1 MGQTLPAVSKPR
13 ELQRAKRCT
22 PKGNNLRHI
31 LPFELFLRE
40 IWPEDRT
47 KNYMRLTGAK
57 LRTAKHRVSGDH
69 PPPGYEEIAA
79 ILRSEHGFKFLK
91 HIMGDARPEWFSGI
105 ERARDIGVLRRSIA
119 EQQRKLAQFEMGV

>member
-1 MGQTLPAVSKPR
+1 MGQTISAVVEPR
-13 ELQRAKRCT
+13 EYRRAKPCT
-22 PKGNNLRHI
+22 PKGKKLRHI

-57 LRTAKHRVSGDH
+57 LRTAKHRVSGEH
-69 PPPGYEEIAA
+69 PPCYEEIAA

-105 ERARDIGVLRRSIA
+105 ERARDIGALRRSLA
-119 EQQRKLAQFEMGV
+119 EQQRKLTQFEMGI

>member
-1 MGQTLPAVSKPR
+1 MGQTVSAVVEPR
-13 ELQRAKRCT
+13 EYRRAKICT
-22 PKGNNLRHI
+22 PKGNKLRHI

-57 LRTAKHRVSGDH
+57 LRTAKHRVSGEF
-69 PPPGYEEIAA
+69 PPGYEEIAA

-105 ERARDIGVLRRSIA
+105 ERAKDIGSLRRSIA